1 VTTAN
6 PTFASDAGLAD
17 RLLLVRMARRDDEAT
32 SDAALTDEILA
43 NRDAGLSHMAETLR
57 AALADTAPTP
67 AGLNKRHPDF
77 AAFAVRIGRALN
89 RETEAVAALKHAEAD
104 KSAFCLEND
113 PIASALLAYLRTV
126 ETFTGTA
133 NDLTPHL
140 VEIDPELSAIKP
152 LSPRKIGKRLSAIW
166 PHLQSTLAT
175 ASKET
180 DRKGFTVFRFKSAEY
195 AEFQKL
201 IP

>member
-1 VTTAN
+1 VES
-6 PTFASDAGLAD
+6 FA
-17 RLLLVRMARRDDEAT
+17 
-32 SDAALTDEILA
+32 
-43 NRDAGLSHMAETLR
+43 
-57 AALADTAPTP
+57 
-67 AGLNKRHPDF
+67 
-77 AAFAVRIGRALN
+77 
-89 RETEAVAALKHAEAD
+89 
-104 KSAFCLEND
+104 
-113 PIASALLAYLRTV
+113 
-126 ETFTGTA
+126 GTA
-133 NDLTPHL
+133 NNLAPHL

-152 LSPRKIGKRLSAIW
+152 LSPRKVGKRLFAIW